1 MKRLWG
7 YIRPYTF
14 FIICAVLIKL
24 VAAVMELMLPYLMEI
39 MLDEKVPAGELTAIY
54 LYGGG
59 MILCALGCLVF
70 NILANRMSAI
80 SAGKITKAVRHDLFA
95 KLQSL
100 SAKQMDGLTVSSAE
114 SRLTSET
121 YNVNQLL
128 ARLQRMGI
136 RAPML
141 LLGGIGM
148 MLMMDAGLALVL
160 IGLLPII
167 GIVVYFVTKKSIPMY
182 TKQQSALDKV
192 VRVVQENITGIRV
205 IKALSKTEYEKER
218 FHGVNEELSDIGLEA
233 GKITGITNP
242 IATGVLRIGL
252 TLVVLIG
259 AYRVHAGTMD
269 SGVIV
274 AFLQYF
280 VMILNAMLAV
290 TRIFV
295 MTSKGEASA
304 KRVADVLEM
313 EEELLVEAAASREEG
328 CGHIEFENVS
338 FSYTGIGKNL
348 DNISFCLRRGQT
360 LGILGPTGSGKSTI
374 INLLLRLYDT
384 DEGRVLIDGQ
394 DIRTIPYEVLRKKFG
409 VVFQNDFVT
418 EGTIGHNINFFR
430 QLDDG
435 DLVAAAKAAQAE
447 FIEHKEGKMD
457 AEVHVRGNNLSG
469 GQKQRLLIARALA
482 SNPEILILDDASSAL
497 DYATDAALRK
507 ALREQYDHTT
517 TVLIAQRISSVRHAD
532 LILYLEDGKIIG
544 MGDHETMMET
554 CGEYRYLA
562 QTQMGSDASA
572 AGGGK
577 SELSE
582 WQRSARDEG
591 IHAEDIRR
599 APQQGYGR
607 EAL

>member
-7 YIRPYTF
+7 YIRPYTV
-14 FIICAVLIKL
+14 FIIGTVLIKL
-24 VAAVMELMLPYLMEI
+24 LAAVMELLLPYLMEI
-39 MLDEKVPAGELTAIY
+39 MLDDKVPAGELGAIY

-59 MILCALGCLVF
+59 MILCAFGCLAF

-80 SAGKITKAVRHDLFA
+80 SSGKITKAIRHDLFA

-100 SAKQMDGLTVSSAE
+100 SARQMDGLTVSSAE
-114 SRLTSET
+114 SRLTSDT

-141 LLGGIGM
+141 LIGGIAM
-148 MLMMDAGLALVL
+148 MLMMDPGLALVL
-160 IGLLPII
+160 IALLPAI
-167 GIVVYFVTKKSIPMY
+167 GVVVYFVTKKSIPMY
-182 TKQQSALDKV
+182 TKQQTALDKV

-242 IATGVLRIGL
+242 IATAVLRVGL
-252 TLVVLIG
+252 TLVVLVG

-304 KRVADVLEM
+304 KRVADVLGM
-313 EEELLVEAAASREEG
+313 EEELLVEENGSFDSLRSLRMTEENG
-328 CGHIEFENVS
+328 SAHIEFENVS

-348 DNISFCLRRGQT
+348 DNISFTLERGQT

-374 INLLLRLYDT
+374 ISLLLRLYET
-384 DEGRVLIDGQ
+384 DEGSITIDGQ
-394 DIRTIPYEVLRKKFG
+394 DIKTIPYEVLRKKFG

-418 EGTIGHNINFFR
+418 EGTIGHNIDFFR
-430 QLDDG
+430 ELDSS

-447 FIEHKEGKMD
+447 FIETKEGKME

-482 SNPEILILDDASSAL
+482 ADPEILILDDSSSAL

-507 ALREQYDHTT
+507 ALRENYRNTT
-517 TVLIAQRISSVRHAD
+517 TVLIAQRISSVLHAD

-544 MGDHETMMET
+544 MGDHETMLES
-554 CGEYRYLA
+554 CEEYRYLA
-562 QTQMGSDASA
+562 LTQMG
-572 AGGGK
+572 
-577 SELSE
+577 E
-582 WQRSARDEG
+582 
-591 IHAEDIRR
+591 
-599 APQQGYGR
+599 
-607 EAL
+607 